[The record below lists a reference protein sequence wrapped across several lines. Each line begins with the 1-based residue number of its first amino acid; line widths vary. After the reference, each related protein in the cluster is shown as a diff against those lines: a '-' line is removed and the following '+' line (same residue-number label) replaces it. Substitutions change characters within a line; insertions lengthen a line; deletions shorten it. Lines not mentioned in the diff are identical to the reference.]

1 MAQEN
6 QTGPERIQPIRSPPA
21 FPHLERSKETPEL
34 RFSPNYSDSGYD
46 NAWEWFQ
53 DAMAEDEE
61 DTLQSLGE
69 LFTVSLRPTYRG
81 VVAAR
86 VLTSKQQ
93 DEKLFYKPEKAS
105 RDVFYEWVEKRR
117 LSALKTVGKYS
128 STVILL
134 GFLNPGAIHY
144 GARTD
149 IPYSALILL
158 LHKLGFD
165 PLKPFRNKDI
175 KDKFQRRL
183 GEIIVKKTAEA
194 LRAKRRVV
202 LKPYVKRVAEEA
214 VELVKDYIFGAALP
228 TLKPD
233 LEQSTMRSRRYN
245 KSHWLASYEGK
256 RGIDEPLYETGKMCE
271 EVSYKLS
278 VPDRDISRM
287 LDELYKIEEKEQRD
301 RKKILEDEKRARAK
315 KIREWMEKRRK
326 WQKEARD
333 IHARRKGKTLPEK
346 EEKTITKKT
355 KLTYD
360 QEADEELK
368 KKPSSSGSTPIQ
380 DFLKAVKEEKERF
393 ESGMREAALKG
404 TMDLGTKKDA
414 VRGFANDMYRFF
426 KTSATFAK
434 GIVKNVVVDKE
445 TDEFHIITEEGHSEK
460 ELNEEQRNAI
470 NKIGGWVIEALKLF
484 KGLGK

>member
-1 MAQEN
+1 M
-6 QTGPERIQPIRSPPA
+6 S
-21 FPHLERSKETPEL
+21 
-34 RFSPNYSDSGYD
+34 
-46 NAWEWFQ
+46 
-53 DAMAEDEE
+53 EDEE

-69 LFTVSLRPTYRG
+69 LFTVSLRPIYKG
-81 VVAAR
+81 VVAGC
-86 VLTSKQQ
+86 VLTAKQQ
-93 DEKLFYKPEKAS
+93 EEKLFYKPEKAS

-233 LEQSTMRSRRYN
+233 LEQSTMRSRLYN

-271 EVSYKLS
+271 EVSYTLD
-278 VPDRDISRM
+278 VPDKDISRM

-301 RKKILEDEKRARAK
+301 REKKLEDEKRARAK
-315 KIREWMEKRRK
+315 KIRDWMERRNK
-326 WQKEARD
+326 WQKDART
-333 IHARRKGKTLPEK
+333 IHAKRKDRGRLPAK
-346 EEKTITKKT
+346 EEESARNKAKNKIPEEEKDESANSLADYMKQLGGRVSEFDAQIKHVAGIDNKKVWIEREVRARRAN
-355 KLTYD
+355 L
-360 QEADEELK
+360 QVV
-368 KKPSSSGSTPIQ
+368 SSYATDASGKRLVKDVVPKRKDGGGWTF
-380 DFLKAVKEEKERF
+380 DLVMEGNHKKEEISEEHSSAIKQA
-393 ESGMREAALKG
+393 MNWVYAAIK
-404 TMDLGTKKDA
+404 MFKDLGT
-414 VRGFANDMYRFF
+414 
-426 KTSATFAK
+426 
-434 GIVKNVVVDKE
+434 
-445 TDEFHIITEEGHSEK
+445 
-460 ELNEEQRNAI
+460 
-470 NKIGGWVIEALKLF
+470 
-484 KGLGK
+484 

>member
-6 QTGPERIQPIRSPPA
+6 QKPIEPIRSPPN
-21 FPHLERSKETPEL
+21 FPHLERSKETSEL

-69 LFTVSLRPTYRG
+69 LFTVSLRPAYRG

-86 VLTSKQQ
+86 VLTPKQQ
-93 DEKLFYKPEKAS
+93 EEKLFYKPEKAS

-117 LSALKTVGKYS
+117 LSAMKTVGKYS

-175 KDKFQRRL
+175 RDKFQRRL
-183 GEIIVKKTAEA
+183 GEIIVRKTAEA

-202 LKPYVKRVAEEA
+202 LKPYIKRIAEEA
-214 VELVKDYIFGAALP
+214 VELVKDYIFGAVLP
-228 TLKPD
+228 ALKPD
-233 LEQSTMRSRRYN
+233 LEQSTMRARRYN
-245 KSHWLASYEGK
+245 ESHWLAPYEGK
-256 RGIDEPLYETGKMCE
+256 RGIDEPMYETGKMCE
-271 EVSYKLS
+271 EVSYTLD
-278 VPDRDISRM
+278 VPDGDISRM
-287 LDELYKIEEKEQRD
+287 LDELYKIEEKEQRK
-301 RKKILEDEKRARAK
+301 REEILEDEKRARAK
-315 KIREWMEKRRK
+315 KIREWMEKRRA
-326 WQKEARD
+326 WQRKART
-333 IHARRKGKTLPEK
+333 IHAKRKDRGRLPYK
-346 EEKTITKKT
+346 EEESARNKAKNKIPEEEDKSANGLAEYMMQIGGRVSEFDAKIKHVAGIDNKKVWIEREVRARRAN
-355 KLTYD
+355 L
-360 QEADEELK
+360 QIV
-368 KKPSSSGSTPIQ
+368 SSYATDASGKRLIKDVVPKRKDSGGWTF
-380 DFLKAVKEEKERF
+380 DLVMEGNHKKEEISEEHSSAIKQA
-393 ESGMREAALKG
+393 MNWVYAA
-404 TMDLGTKKDA
+404 
-414 VRGFANDMYRFF
+414 
-426 KTSATFAK
+426 
-434 GIVKNVVVDKE
+434 
-445 TDEFHIITEEGHSEK
+445 
-460 ELNEEQRNAI
+460 
-470 NKIGGWVIEALKLF
+470 IEMF